1 MMQYT
6 RMERTLQL
14 ILANALVILAGMF
27 VIYYSECRINAV
39 SREMAAHAAT
49 EIARDGFTSG
59 AENVLT
65 DSASGSEI
73 VRNDSTSQ
81 NEITGNDSASQNETA
96 QNVSAP
102 RLTDT
107 EQYLTY
113 SVFLAEDDGTATLHL
128 YYGQQTVD
136 FAPYFRACKEYYE
149 SQKSFYVVRCFVR
162 FGEAVSLAGSP
173 IIRGGRFAGF
183 VYVCRRLEYMYL
195 LWFIYALVSTVL
207 FYLIA
212 LTVHYQRKSRER
224 IEEIYHKY
232 IANISHELKSPVASI
247 SAIAETLSEGFA
259 EDEATRSRY
268 YGIML
273 RESKLLEHSVLQ
285 IIELSKYQD
294 GQLAFVK
301 KRVTTHQ
308 LLDLVCERFSD
319 RCEEI
324 GITFWVDES
333 VWELPVLYT
342 DPARMQELFNIL
354 LDNAYKFVADDG
366 KIFIDATSKFGQA
379 TLRVNDN
386 GRGISAEDMPHVFER
401 FYKTTVD
408 NPTGSGLGLAIA
420 KEITGGLGEEIWAQS
435 EEGKGT
441 IFFVTVATVH
451 DRS

>member
-1 MMQYT
+1 
-6 RMERTLQL
+6 MERTLQL
-14 ILANALVILAGMF
+14 ILTNVLVILVGIFA
-27 VIYYSECRINAV
+27 VYYSECRINDVSIEMAEHAAAETERNGAV
-39 SREMAAHAAT
+39 S
-49 EIARDGFTSG
+49 
-59 AENVLT
+59 
-65 DSASGSEI
+65 
-73 VRNDSTSQ
+73 
-81 NEITGNDSASQNETA
+81 
-96 QNVSAP
+96 

-113 SVFLAEDDGTATLHL
+113 SVFWLEDGRTVPPRI

-136 FAPYFRACKEYYE
+136 FTPYFRACNEYYDTR
-149 SQKSFYVVRCFVR
+149 KAFYVVRCLVR
-162 FGEAVSLAGSP
+162 FGEAVSVAAYPVMRDGEFS
-173 IIRGGRFAGF
+173 GF
-183 VYVCRRLEYMYL
+183 IYVCRRLDYMYI
-195 LWFIYALVSTVL
+195 LWFIYAVVSTAI

-268 YGIML
+268 YGIIL

-294 GQLAFVK
+294 GQLPFVK
-301 KRVTTHQ
+301 ARITPHQ
-308 LLDLVCERFSD
+308 LLDPVCERFSD
-319 RCEEI
+319 RCEEV
-324 GITFWVDES
+324 GISFRVDDS
-333 VWELPVLYT
+333 VWELPALYT
-342 DPARMQELFNIL
+342 DAARMRELFNIL

-366 KIFIDATSKFGQA
+366 WIFIDATSKFGRA

-386 GRGISAEDMPHVFER
+386 GRGISYDDMPHIFER

-420 KEITGGLGEEIWAQS
+420 REITGGLGEEIWVQS
-435 EEGKGT
+435 EEGRGT
-441 IFFVTVATVH
+441 IFFVTVSMVT
-451 DRS
+451 DRI